1 MSKLAEYRN
10 TIIHIVAEVIII
22 ASITVFFVY
31 KHKIISDT
39 VDKLKKQLDEQ
50 NIMIKKQHDE
60 IEQLKSIVSI
70 HLTEKLVNPQP
81 IVFPMPHIMSGIS
94 NSIFNTKDKTSVDT
108 DEDIR
113 GGGSISNNA
122 VDTFEN
128 ESDLDEEIENELLD
142 LED

>member
-1 MSKLAEYRN
+1 M
-10 TIIHIVAEVIII
+10 
-22 ASITVFFVY
+22 
-31 KHKIISDT
+31 
-39 VDKLKKQLDEQ
+39 
-50 NIMIKKQHDE
+50 
-60 IEQLKSIVSI
+60 
-70 HLTEKLVNPQP
+70 TEKLVNPQP